1 MKRRFQVPQNYVPS
15 DIRADAKDFFVSI
28 RDDVTIYKK
37 FKCFPDVKQNEE
49 ADKFVAWW
57 SLERFAEKPEALL
70 LINDHLE
77 EILKAIT
84 TSNFIDGYEQLQYKL
99 ILFYRLL
106 KENGIINE

>member
-1 MKRRFQVPQNYVPS
+1 MFNFKDKIVVVTGGARGIGKC
-15 DIRADAKDFFVSI
+15 IRE
-28 RDDVTIYKK
+28 K
-37 FKCFPDVKQNEE
+37 FEE
-49 ADKFVAWW
+49 AGATVCVIDLLPNDYFVGDLADKAT
-57 SLERFAEKPEALL
+57 LERFAEKPEALL

-84 TSNFIDGYEQLQYKL
+84 MSNFIDGYEQLQYKL

>member
-1 MKRRFQVPQNYVPS
+1 MKRKFKTPENYIPT
-15 DIRADAKDFFVSI
+15 DCWRDAKDFFVSI
-28 RDDVTIYKK
+28 RDDVDIYKK
-37 FKCFPDVKQNEE
+37 FKCCPNMKQNEE
-49 ADKFVAWW
+49 ADKFVGWW

-84 TSNFIDGYEQLQYKL
+84 MSNFIDGYEQLQYKL

>member
-1 MKRRFQVPQNYVPS
+1 MKRKFKIPENYIPT
-15 DIRADAKDFFVSI
+15 DCWRDAKDFFVSI
-28 RDDVTIYKK
+28 RDDVEIYKK
-37 FKCFPDVKQNEE
+37 FKCFPNMKQDEE

-70 LINDHLE
+70 LINDHLD
-77 EILKAIT
+77 EILKTIT
-84 TSNFIDGYEQLQYKL
+84 TGNFIDGYEQLQYKL

>member
-1 MKRRFQVPQNYVPS
+1 MKRKFKTPENYIPT
-15 DIRADAKDFFVSI
+15 DCWRDAKDFFVSI
-28 RDDVTIYKK
+28 RDDVDIYKK
-37 FKCFPDVKQNEE
+37 FKCFSNMKQNEE
-49 ADKFVAWW
+49 ADKFVVWW

-84 TSNFIDGYEQLQYKL
+84 MSNFIDGYEQLQYKL

>member
-1 MKRRFQVPQNYVPS
+1 MKRKFKIPENYIPR
-15 DIRADAKDFFVSI
+15 DCWRDAKDFFVSI
-28 RDDVTIYKK
+28 RDDVDIYKK
-37 FKCFPDVKQNEE
+37 FKYFPNMKQNEE

>member
-1 MKRRFQVPQNYVPS
+1 MKRKFKTPENYIPR
-15 DIRADAKDFFVSI
+15 DCWRDAKDFFVSI
-28 RDDVTIYKK
+28 RDDVDIYKK
-37 FKCFPDVKQNEE
+37 FKCFPNMKQNEE

-84 TSNFIDGYEQLQYKL
+84 TGNFIDGYEQLQYKL
-99 ILFYRLL
+99 ILFYRLF
-106 KENGIINE
+106 KENRIINE

>member
-1 MKRRFQVPQNYVPS
+1 MKRKFKIPENYIPT
-15 DIRADAKDFFVSI
+15 DCWRDAKDFFVSI
-28 RDDVTIYKK
+28 RDDVDIYKK
-37 FKCFPDVKQNEE
+37 FKCFTNMKQNEE

-84 TSNFIDGYEQLQYKL
+84 MSNFIDGYEQLQYKL